1 MYDHHRIN
9 DDKVTKEEFI
19 QYYTFI
25 SASIDSDTY
34 FETMINNSWQINEAA
49 KRKQTTT
56 QAPWAQDFITEPNP
70 NAHKPHLTAPHSTKN
85 QTSKGFEQSYKTD
98 FERPKKTAPPKYSKE
113 TAYSAIGK
121 IQERLL
127 QRAARGYI
135 GLQRQFKIMDDDGDR
150 ELSYNEFAK
159 ALKDFKIN
167 LTEEEAR
174 ATFSEFDVD
183 GSGRISIDEFIRG
196 VRGEMNSF
204 RADLVKRAFA
214 ILDKDGDGVIRVND
228 IRSVYSAKSHP
239 DVRSGRRSEV
249 EILGEFLET
258 FETHHNV
265 QKGTRD
271 QNVTLDEFME
281 YYNNISANIDDD
293 KYFEHMIVTGFR
305 LDRQSTQESQPGW
318 AQNYGGNQN
327 QNQRSNLGSRAG
339 YRTTAPPYG
348 VSEGPTDYSTAQR
361 PQTSQQASKTTGITR
376 KAHTTSTPWGV
387 SEEPTDYSTSQRPQT
402 SQYQRGQNE
411 YPERNLRSR
420 IDSGQQYQQQ
430 TQQGSN
436 IDSLLETL
444 RSKLVSRG
452 ARGILGLARLF
463 KNIDDNNSRTLDFQ
477 EFSKCLNEIRLN
489 FNPNDIKALF
499 ANFDRDRSGTIDYD
513 EFLRAV
519 RGPLSPSRIHWVKE
533 AFKKLDANGNGVVN
547 LEDVKGR
554 YNCRQHPDVR
564 SGKRTEDE
572 ILGDFLD
579 TFEQHHALITGD
591 FKQRDSQVTFEE
603 FAEYYSN
610 ISCSID
616 DDRYFEQMIKT
627 AWNLEGTAGTQ
638 QKSWY
643 GGRY

>member
-1 MYDHHRIN
+1 MVFSNSSPVTRQLSPEPKRIKYKNITIDNLLQKVRNTLNRRGHGILSLARQFSIADKNNNRALDKYEFNMAMNHFGTGLDETESTVLFEYFDVDKSGFINYDEFVYNLHGEMNNYRRKLVEQAFNKLDRDHNGVITIDDLRGVYNASNHPDVRSGKKSENQVLAEFLKTFETMYDHHRIN

-85 QTSKGFEQSYKTD
+85 QTSKGFEQNYKTD

-265 QKGTRD
+265 Q
-271 QNVTLDEFME
+271 
-281 YYNNISANIDDD
+281 
-293 KYFEHMIVTGFR
+293 
-305 LDRQSTQESQPGW
+305 
-318 AQNYGGNQN
+318 
-327 QNQRSNLGSRAG
+327 
-339 YRTTAPPYG
+339 
-348 VSEGPTDYSTAQR
+348 
-361 PQTSQQASKTTGITR
+361 
-376 KAHTTSTPWGV
+376 
-387 SEEPTDYSTSQRPQT
+387 
-402 SQYQRGQNE
+402 
-411 YPERNLRSR
+411 
-420 IDSGQQYQQQ
+420 
-430 TQQGSN
+430 
-436 IDSLLETL
+436 
-444 RSKLVSRG
+444 
-452 ARGILGLARLF
+452 
-463 KNIDDNNSRTLDFQ
+463 
-477 EFSKCLNEIRLN
+477 
-489 FNPNDIKALF
+489 
-499 ANFDRDRSGTIDYD
+499 
-513 EFLRAV
+513 V
-519 RGPLSPSRIHWVKE
+519 R
-533 AFKKLDANGNGVVN
+533 F
-547 LEDVKGR
+547 
-554 YNCRQHPDVR
+554 
-564 SGKRTEDE
+564 
-572 ILGDFLD
+572 
-579 TFEQHHALITGD
+579 
-591 FKQRDSQVTFEE
+591 
-603 FAEYYSN
+603 
-610 ISCSID
+610 
-616 DDRYFEQMIKT
+616 
-627 AWNLEGTAGTQ
+627 
-638 QKSWY
+638 
-643 GGRY
+643 